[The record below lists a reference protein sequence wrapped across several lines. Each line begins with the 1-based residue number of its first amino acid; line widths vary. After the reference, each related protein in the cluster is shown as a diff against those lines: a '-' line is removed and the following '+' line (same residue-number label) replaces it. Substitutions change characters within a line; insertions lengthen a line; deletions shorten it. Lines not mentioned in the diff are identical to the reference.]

1 MIDRIASGFHPFVLP
16 FMFGMVFVLGYC
28 VYGIIKILC
37 QLPAEDRRRFF
48 ISLVTPKTFVKNIW
62 DIFAN
67 CLLHVKL
74 WKRNK
79 LLGYMHSSI
88 AFGWFMIILLGHLE
102 VIFFIPDRIHL
113 FYYPIFFN
121 FFVAENEA
129 TVGGAVMFFLMD
141 FFLLVILSGIALAII
156 KRVRSRLF
164 GMRRTTRPSFL
175 DTIGLYSLW
184 AIFPLRLLAES
195 LTADISGGSF
205 LTLSHNWLFR
215 QILIDHTDLMLP
227 TWWAYSIA
235 LGIFMTVLPFTRY
248 MHIPAEMMLIPMR
261 NAGLCI
267 RNARRGFARVEVFS
281 CPNCGVCIDACPMSV
296 RKANIKDATVYLNRQ
311 IRRNNEKRIEEISD
325 KCLLCGKC
333 TVVCQVGVE
342 GNVIRVAQRATRKYA
357 INQDFACVDVAP
369 MKAQVS
375 AEGASGNLSGASP
388 AGAPG
393 NLSGASPAGAPGVLY
408 FAGCMTHL
416 TPSIRKAT
424 LSVLDKAGVR
434 YKLMDPDG
442 GVCCGRPMLLA
453 GRFDQAKELFRR
465 NVEIIRASGCDTLL
479 LSCPIC
485 YKMFRDNYG
494 KGLEGIRVVHHS
506 EYFAELVGEGR
517 LRPQMSAD
525 TRYVFHDPC
534 ELGRGEGIYEQPRE
548 VIRSVGTLVEAAKNL
563 QESICC
569 GGSLGSLSLG
579 FDKREPITRNSL
591 ANLCVENPDTIVT
604 ACPLC
609 QSTFGRYSS
618 VPVKD
623 LSQVLD
629 ESLA

>member
-1 MIDRIASGFHPFVLP
+1 
-16 FMFGMVFVLGYC
+16 
-28 VYGIIKILC
+28 
-37 QLPAEDRRRFF
+37 
-48 ISLVTPKTFVKNIW
+48 
-62 DIFAN
+62 
-67 CLLHVKL
+67 
-74 WKRNK
+74 
-79 LLGYMHSSI
+79 
-88 AFGWFMIILLGHLE
+88 
-102 VIFFIPDRIHL
+102 
-113 FYYPIFFN
+113 
-121 FFVAENEA
+121 
-129 TVGGAVMFFLMD
+129 
-141 FFLLVILSGIALAII
+141 
-156 KRVRSRLF
+156 
-164 GMRRTTRPSFL
+164 
-175 DTIGLYSLW
+175 
-184 AIFPLRLLAES
+184 
-195 LTADISGGSF
+195 
-205 LTLSHNWLFR
+205 
-215 QILIDHTDLMLP
+215 
-227 TWWAYSIA
+227 
-235 LGIFMTVLPFTRY
+235 
-248 MHIPAEMMLIPMR
+248 
-261 NAGLCI
+261 
-267 RNARRGFARVEVFS
+267 
-281 CPNCGVCIDACPMSV
+281 
-296 RKANIKDATVYLNRQ
+296 
-311 IRRNNEKRIEEISD
+311 
-325 KCLLCGKC
+325 
-333 TVVCQVGVE
+333 
-342 GNVIRVAQRATRKYA
+342 
-357 INQDFACVDVAP
+357 